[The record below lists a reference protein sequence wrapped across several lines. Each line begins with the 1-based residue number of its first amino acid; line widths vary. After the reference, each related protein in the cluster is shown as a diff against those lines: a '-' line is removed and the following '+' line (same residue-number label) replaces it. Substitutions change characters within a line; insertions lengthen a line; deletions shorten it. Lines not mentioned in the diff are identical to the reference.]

1 MSNAFAIEENY
12 RETGVRQG
20 NPIGG
25 YYKVPS
31 SIATDT
37 WHRLMPSGNAGAVVA
52 SSVDDYK
59 EKLNIGTLR
68 SDITN
73 APIGGWM
80 LFVLNQGYQ
89 AMYQIRTYDP
99 SSGIVHLMRSHR
111 EDTEMTLHNLP
122 AGSVEF
128 VIFPITIVD
137 FKINYK
143 KSATDAIEIG
153 FQPQDKWGSG
163 GVQSL
168 GVIEPGQ
175 VFGIPTQ
182 RLDRLMFKFDDYTS
196 GAENFFSWG
205 EHYIA

>member
-1 MSNAFAIEENY
+1 MSNAYAIEENY

-37 WHRLMPSGNAGAVVA
+37 WHRLMPSGNTGAVVA
-52 SSVDDYK
+52 SSVDNYK
-59 EKLNIGTLR
+59 EKLNIGALR

-73 APIGGWM
+73 APIGGW
-80 LFVLNQGYQ
+80 LFFVLKQGYQ
-89 AMYQIRTYDP
+89 EMYQIRTYDA
-99 SSGIVHLMRSHR
+99 SSGIIHLVRSHTQN
-111 EDTEMTLHNLP
+111 TEMALHNLP
-122 AGSVEF
+122 SGSIEF
-128 VIFPITIVD
+128 VIFPVAILD
-137 FKINYK
+137 MKINYN
-143 KSATDAIEIG
+143 KSATDTLEIG
-153 FQPQDKWGSG
+153 FQPEDKWGSD

-168 GVIEPGQ
+168 GIMEPGQ
-175 VFGIPTQ
+175 VFGIPNQ

-205 EHYIA
+205 EHYVA